1 MAKKSKVFRICFEGQ
16 TASDGRKV
24 SAKELRE
31 CVETFNP
38 ETYTAPVNVE
48 HTRPIVPGGPL
59 DMKGRVLALSIK
71 ENDTIKI
78 GTGEK
83 AIDRKGVGLYAEVEA
98 YDGLIQLNAIKQKRH
113 PSAEIAPNFG
123 GTNKFGL
130 IGVALTDSP
139 AVLGVHLM
147 EFSTKHPDVLNA
159 RKQHSDNFFTATVD
173 SIDLELIHQADV
185 STEQAGA
192 FAAITKFFSAIIPPK
207 ADTKTE
213 DTTPANPA
221 ENGGEGNLAL
231 ASIAQGMV
239 ALTALLE
246 SSVKSLSDANKAN
259 ADALETLKTTL
270 EAEPDTRRFKQ
281 RAKVDGTECS
291 GKFVY

>member
-31 CVETFNP
+31 CAETFNP
-38 ETYTAPVNVE
+38 ATYTAPVNVE

-83 AIDRKGVGLYAEVEA
+83 AIDRKGVGLYAEIEA

-123 GTNKFGL
+123 GTDKFGL

-139 AVLGVHLM
+139 AVLGVDLM

-173 SIDLELIHQADV
+173 SVELELVDQTDPG
-185 STEQAGA
+185 SSEAGA
-192 FAAITKFFSAIIPPK
+192 FAAITKFFTAMVPPK
-207 ADTKTE
+207 PEAKTE
-213 DTTPANPA
+213 DTPPAKPA
-221 ENGGEGNLAL
+221 ENGGEGNVAL
-231 ASIAQGMV
+231 ASIAQGIV
-239 ALTALLE
+239 ALTKLLE
-246 SSVKSLSDANKAN
+246 SSVKSLTDANKAN
-259 ADALETLKTTL
+259 ADALATLKTEL
-270 EAEPDTRRFKQ
+270 EEAPDTRRFKA
-281 RAKVDGTECS
+281 RAKVDGTE
-291 GKFVY
+291 GAGDFTY